1 MSISSNSLPVAHSCS
16 FSSFTPHPFSLP
28 YMSTRPR
35 ILIDGSDHW
44 TFPPMDESAAGMAF
58 LLMLFGCVCSMSL
71 FLNSAFG
78 TGSRNSNDSI
88 GTDHHLFFLGPD
100 GQILERNGGGR
111 NTGRGSS
118 RRGNGLRL
126 LTMEEVET
134 LPTREY
140 VCSSS
145 SDEDESSP
153 PSSPP
158 SSSLELRDK
167 TDMPY
172 ENMAD
177 VADRDQQDMSLRHND
192 DTTVSNQRCGS
203 GGGLCEALLPTKKE
217 DPYFDQNTCSICL
230 GTYLGFMLCT

>member
-1 MSISSNSLPVAHSCS
+1 MLVLFFHSPPS
-16 FSSFTPHPFSLP
+16 HFSLP
-28 YMSTRPR
+28 YISTRPR

-167 TDMPY
+167 SDMPY

-177 VADRDQQDMSLRHND
+177 DSDHDQHDMSLCHND